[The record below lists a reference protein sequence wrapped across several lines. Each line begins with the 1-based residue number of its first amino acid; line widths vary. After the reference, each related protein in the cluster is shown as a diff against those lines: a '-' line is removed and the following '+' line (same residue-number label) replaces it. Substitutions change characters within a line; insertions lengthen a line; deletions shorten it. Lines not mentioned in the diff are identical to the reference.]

1 LLFAVFSKGAAP
13 VGAAPFFMPFFG
25 RESAG
30 KKSQAF
36 QRFISLFFLSLK
48 NNHYLTVTYSVN
60 PGFTALR

>member
-30 KKSQAF
+30 KKKPSFSAVHF
-36 QRFISLFFLSLK
+36 ALFFELEK
-48 NNHYLTVTYSVN
+48 
-60 PGFTALR
+60 